1 MRKFVRCA
9 GVLAVTLSVVC
20 TGAATTSTASHA
32 ATVSAHHG
40 PPYTID
46 LSNTSVN
53 NGWRLE
59 MQSVARL
66 FASTPKY
73 SKLVK
78 FRVVNAPNDVSSQ
91 IQSLNAMIAQHVDA
105 ILIDADSPTAL
116 NPVIDR
122 AVRQGIVVAS
132 FDSLARD
139 NNAYSIGVD
148 LKKAAYTTAL
158 WLAKSMHG
166 TGNVVINNGI
176 MGTDGEAL
184 QNAGVKQALR
194 QFPKIKIVAEFS
206 GQWAT
211 APSEAGMA
219 RLIATHPKIDGVW
232 DSGGELGVIQALQNA
247 HRKLMPIAGFPFN
260 KYLQECVTLK
270 SQGLQCGAASNPT
283 TMSAMALQTVV
294 NVLQGKKEPKN
305 QLLKYDLYTNNGVG
319 SDVPATAIIQGKTT
333 FRNLPDEFS
342 FPYTLPGGNWTAQK
356 VAAGM
361 H

>member
-1 MRKFVRCA
+1 MRKLVHCA
-9 GVLAVTLSVVC
+9 LIPAMALSLASI
-20 TGAATTSTASHA
+20 GAITTSHNSMA
-32 ATVSAHHG
+32 APVAAKHG

-66 FASTPKY
+66 FATTPKY

-122 AVRQGIVVAS
+122 ATRQGIVVVS

-139 NNAYSIGVD
+139 ANSYSIGVD

-166 TGNVVINNGI
+166 KGNLVINNGI

-184 QNAGVKQALR
+184 QNSGVKQALR
-194 QFPKIKIVAEFS
+194 QFPKIKVVAEFS

-232 DSGGELGVIQALQNA
+232 NSGGELGVIQALQNA
-247 HRKLMPIAGFPFN
+247 HRKLIPIAGFPFN
-260 KYLQECVTLK
+260 KYLQLCVKLK
-270 SQGLQCGAASNPT
+270 SHGLQCGAASNPT
-283 TMSAMALQTVV
+283 TMSAMALQEAIS
-294 NVLQGKKEPKN
+294 VLQGKKVPKST
-305 QLLKYDLYTNNGVG
+305 LLKYDLYTNNGVG
-319 SDVPATAIIQGKTT
+319 SDVPATAIIEGKTT

-342 FPYTLPGGNWTAQK
+342 FPFTLSGGNWNAQK
-356 VAAGM
+356 VASGM

>member
-1 MRKFVRCA
+1 MRKIVRCA
-9 GVLAVTLSVVC
+9 LILVIALSLVSIRSFTSSPSSLAAP
-20 TGAATTSTASHA
+20 AA
-32 ATVSAHHG
+32 AHHG

-78 FRVVNAPNDVSSQ
+78 FRVVNAPDDVSSQ

-105 ILIDADSPTAL
+105 IILDADSPTAL
-116 NPVIDR
+116 NPVINR
-122 AVRQGIVVAS
+122 AISQGIVVAS
-132 FDSLARD
+132 FDSLAND
-139 NNAYSIGVD
+139 PKAYSIGVD

-166 TGNVVINNGI
+166 QGNVVINNGI
-176 MGTDGEAL
+176 MGTGGEAL
-184 QNAGVKQALR
+184 QNAGVTQALR
-194 QFPKIKIVAEFS
+194 QYPKIKIIDQFS

-219 RLIATHPKIDGVW
+219 KVIATHPKIDGVW
-232 DSGGELGVIQALQNA
+232 DSGGEIGVIQALQNA
-247 HRKLMPIAGFPFN
+247 HRKLIPVAGFPFN
-260 KYLQECVTLK
+260 KYLQLCVQLK
-270 SQGLQCGAASNPT
+270 AKGLQCAAASNPT
-283 TMSAMALQTVV
+283 TMSAMALQLVV
-294 NVLQGKKEPKN
+294 NVLQGKTQPKN
-305 QLLKYDLYTNNGVG
+305 TLLKYDLYTNNGVT
-319 SDVPATAIIQGKTT
+319 SDVPATAIVEGKTA
-333 FRNLPDEFS
+333 FKNLPDEFS
-342 FPYTLPGGNWTAQK
+342 VPFTLPGGNWTAQK